1 MTRFLTLLA
10 VAAIAGA
17 MYVAAAPGGLR
28 SSGPTAKQ
36 FKALTAKVT
45 RLQKQVASLKKEAD
59 ATLGIEALC
68 ILHQPVGVDQL
79 GTSSSGYLFGPPQT
93 GPNAVTASATS
104 ALNLAPST
112 ESSPQYKFFELN
124 TSQTACVQIA
134 ASSSTV
140 AAAQSV
146 AAFAARR

>member
-79 GTSSSGYLFGPPQT
+79 GTSSSGYLFGPPAS
-93 GPNAVTASATS
+93 GNTASATS

-112 ESSPQYKFFELN
+112 ESSPQHKFFELN